1 METKQTIETFFE
13 EQLGDTSQYFLYKD
27 KQLLNEGRYVE
38 FAEEQLNKA
47 KKIFL
52 SVSFSL
58 LLCSWYGII
67 SLIEYGQEPN
77 GFDLAFG
84 LICWFALPTIVF
96 YAAKE
101 YYTIN
106 SSMNLFIKMM
116 GKNRDTDTKV

>member
-1 METKQTIETFFE
+1 METKRILETFFE
-13 EQLGDTSQYFLYKD
+13 EHLGDTSQYFLYKD
-27 KQLLNEGRYVE
+27 KKLLDGEHYIE
-38 FAEEQLNKA
+38 FAEEQIKKA

-67 SLIEYGQEPN
+67 SLIEYGQGPN
-77 GFDLAFG
+77 LFDLIFA

-101 YYTIN
+101 YYTIK
-106 SSMNLFIKMM
+106 SSMNIFIKTM
-116 GKNRDTDTKV
+116 KDKESE